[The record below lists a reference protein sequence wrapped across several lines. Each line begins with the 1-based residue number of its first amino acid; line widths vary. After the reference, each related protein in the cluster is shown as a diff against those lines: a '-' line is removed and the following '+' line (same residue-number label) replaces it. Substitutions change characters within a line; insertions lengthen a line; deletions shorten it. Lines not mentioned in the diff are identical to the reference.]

1 VYSLY
6 KAASAAG
13 RVVAIA
19 IVVVTLRGNSSQTE
33 DAKARLG
40 DGLEDLRQAR
50 FEVAEQAFRDA
61 VRLDPTLMIAQYD
74 LAICYFAQGHFD
86 DAEEAFRQTLRLAP
100 TNRFADYYLAR
111 IDLIQNRL
119 AQAIS
124 SLEALVRGGPVADEL
139 YYLGSAYFRQGNFAV
154 AIQQLE
160 RAVRSNPNDSRV
172 HYLLARAYRRAGRD
186 ADGKQELRRSDEL
199 RAYSQKDAQQIA
211 TCESALQSLPK
222 EAAINECKRALDGS
236 DPVKLSSLGMLLAQK
251 GELETAVDPL
261 VRATRL
267 DSEDYESHFN
277 LGLVY
282 VHLKRYADAEQSL
295 GVAVS
300 LQPESFEAVALLGS
314 ALFGLGDDLAAVDQL
329 RHAHQLQ
336 PDNTKVINL
345 LLTELQI
352 VGQHAVHQGEFHRAA
367 GYLEN
372 TSELAPDSPQLDT
385 AAVQLATESFAHLDY
400 GTTVRALRLAKGSI
414 GHCAECQSM
423 LGYSHYK
430 VGDGG
435 AAVAELQRAMDLDK
449 KNQDYV
455 LELAEVLVAN
465 NNPEAART
473 LLEAATQAFSQ
484 SAKVWFALGVS
495 CVAADHPEDG
505 EKALQRSHELDPQL
519 DLVYVVLGQMYRNGG
534 SWDKLYAT
542 SEQLIQLSPANYLG
556 YFYKSLALS
565 RQSDADPNDI
575 QGLLERSSALDPDDP
590 EPHYELAKLLS
601 RKGEKEAAVK
611 ELQKIVGVNSH
622 YAQAYYQL
630 YRLYAEQG
638 KNEESAEAEQAFERL
653 RQERGQAVRKLLVRV
668 RER

>member
-1 VYSLY
+1 MYSLH

-13 RVVAIA
+13 RAAAIA
-19 IVVVTLRGNSSQTE
+19 IVVVTLRGDSSQKD

-61 VRLDPTLMIAQYD
+61 VRLDPTLMIAHYD
-74 LAICYFAQGHFD
+74 LGICSFAQGHFD
-86 DAEEAFRQTLRLAP
+86 DAQEAFRQTLLLAP
-100 TNRFADYYLAR
+100 TNRFAEYYLAR

-124 SLEALVRGGPVADEL
+124 RLEALVRGGLVADEL
-139 YYLGSAYFRQGNFAV
+139 YYLGSAYFRQGNFARS
-154 AIQQLE
+154 IQQLE
-160 RAVRSNPNDSRV
+160 RAAQSNPSDSRV
-172 HYLLARAYRRAGRD
+172 HYLLARAYQHAGRD
-186 ADGKQELRRSDEL
+186 IDAKRELRRSDEL
-199 RAYSQKDAQQIA
+199 RAYSQEDARQITA
-211 TCESALQSLPK
+211 CDSALHSLPR
-222 EAAINECKRALDGS
+222 ELAIDKCKRVLDGS
-236 DPVKLSSLGMLLAQK
+236 DPVKLSSLGMLLARK
-251 GELETAVDPL
+251 GELEAAVDPL
-261 VRATRL
+261 MRATRL

-282 VHLKRYADAEQSL
+282 VHLKKYADARKSL
-295 GVAVS
+295 SVAAS

-314 ALFGLGDDLAAVDQL
+314 ALFGLGDDLAAIEQL
-329 RHAHQLQ
+329 RHANHLQ
-336 PDNTKVINL
+336 PNNAKVINL

-352 VGQHAVHQGEFHRAA
+352 VGQHAVHQGNLQQAA

-372 TSELAPDSPQLDT
+372 ASELAPDSPQIET

-400 GTTVRALRLAKGSI
+400 GTTIRALRLAKGSI

-430 VGDGG
+430 EGDGA
-435 AAVAELQRAMDLDK
+435 AAVAELQRAMDLDN

-455 LELAEVLVAN
+455 LELGEVLVAN

-473 LLEAATQAFSQ
+473 LLEAATRLFSQ

-495 CVAADHPEDG
+495 CAAADHPEDG

-519 DLVYVVLGQMYRNGG
+519 DLVYVVLGQIYRNAG
-534 SWDKLYAT
+534 SWDSLYGT
-542 SEQLIQLSPANYLG
+542 SEKLIQLNPANYLG

-565 RQSDADPNDI
+565 RQSDADPGEV
-575 QGLLERSSALDPDDP
+575 QRLLERSSALDRDDP
-590 EPHYELAKLLS
+590 EPHYELAKLLA
-601 RKGEKEAAVK
+601 RKGEKEAAIR
-611 ELQKIVGVNSH
+611 ELQKIVVVKSH

-638 KNEESAEAEQAFERL
+638 KSEESAEAEQVFERL

-668 RER
+668 REH